1 MTRKPRTKANIENKI
16 VELYIRLHKRQTQ
29 KPARLINLRKRLEFF
44 KGLLQEIVDNES
56 TSSNSDLLDTSGE
69 TLRTDSPAE

>member
-16 VELYIRLHKRQTQ
+16 VELYIRLHKRQTR

-44 KGLLQEIVDNES
+44 KDLLQQIVDNES
-56 TSSNSDLLDTSGE
+56 TSSNSDLTDTSVE
-69 TLRTDSPAE
+69 TLRTESSPE